1 MIIYLSLI
9 IFFNTLIFQQRFKV
23 LKTDADRELK
33 IFKGNDD
40 KTLFFEFCN
49 KEQKNE
55 CLLEVLVFDLRG
67 VVSILAKSPNMG
79 TTEIKDNG
87 KILRTETGF
96 TYLITQEGISS
107 EAIKSDELIKAIRE
121 IFFLLFGE

>member
-9 IFFNTLIFQQRFKV
+9 IFFNTLIFQERFKV
-23 LKTDADRELK
+23 LKTAADRELK
-33 IFKGNDD
+33 IFKGNDG

-55 CLLEVLVFDLRG
+55 CLLKVLVFYLRG

-87 KILRTETGF
+87 KIIRTETGF

-121 IFFLLFGE
+121 ILF

>member
-9 IFFNTLIFQQRFKV
+9 IFFNTLTFQELHMV
-23 LKTDADRELK
+23 LKTDGDRELK
-33 IFKGNDD
+33 IFKGNDS

-49 KEQKNE
+49 KDQKNE

-87 KILRTETGF
+87 KIIRTETGF

-107 EAIKSDELIKAIRE
+107 EGIKSDELIKAIRE
-121 IFFLLFGE
+121 IFF

>member
-9 IFFNTLIFQQRFKV
+9 IFFNTLIFQERFKV

-40 KTLFFEFCN
+40 KTLFFECCN

-79 TTEIKDNG
+79 STEIKDNG
-87 KILRTETGF
+87 KIIRTETGF

-107 EAIKSDELIKAIRE
+107 EAINSDELIKAIRE
-121 IFFLLFGE
+121 IFF

>member
-1 MIIYLSLI
+1 MIIYLSLL
-9 IFFNTLIFQQRFKV
+9 IFFNTLTFQERFKV
-23 LKTDADRELK
+23 LKTDSDREIK
-33 IFKGNDD
+33 IFKGNDG

-87 KILRTETGF
+87 KIIRTETGF
-96 TYLITQEGISS
+96 TYLITPGGISS
-107 EAIKSDELIKAIRE
+107 EAIKSDELVIAIRE
-121 IFFLLFGE
+121 IFF

>member
-1 MIIYLSLI
+1 MLIYLSLI
-9 IFFNTLIFQQRFKV
+9 IFFNTLIFQERFKV

-33 IFKGNDD
+33 ILKGNDGN
-40 KTLFFEFCN
+40 TLFFEFCN

-87 KILRTETGF
+87 KIIRTETGF

-121 IFFLLFGE
+121 IFF

>member
-1 MIIYLSLI
+1 MIIYLTLI
-9 IFFNTLIFQQRFKV
+9 IFFNTLIFQERFKV

-87 KILRTETGF
+87 KIIRTETGF

-121 IFFLLFGE
+121 IFF

>member
-87 KILRTETGF
+87 KIIRTETGF

-107 EAIKSDELIKAIRE
+107 EAINSDELIKAIRE
-121 IFFLLFGE
+121 IFF

>member
-1 MIIYLSLI
+1 MIIYLSII
-9 IFFNTLIFQQRFKV
+9 IFFNTLIFQERFKV

-87 KILRTETGF
+87 KIIRTETGF

-121 IFFLLFGE
+121 IFF

>member
-9 IFFNTLIFQQRFKV
+9 IFFNTLIFQERFKV

-87 KILRTETGF
+87 KIIRTETGF

-107 EAIKSDELIKAIRE
+107 EAINSDELIKAIRE
-121 IFFLLFGE
+121 IFF

>member
-1 MIIYLSLI
+1 MLIYLSLI
-9 IFFNTLIFQQRFKV
+9 IFFNTLMFQERFKV
-23 LKTDADRELK
+23 LKTDADRELR
-33 IFKGNDD
+33 IFKGNDG
-40 KTLFFEFCN
+40 KKLFFEFCN

-55 CLLEVLVFDLRG
+55 CFLEVLVFDLRG
-67 VVSILAKSPNMG
+67 VVSILAKSPKMG

-87 KILRTETGF
+87 KIIRTETGF

-121 IFFLLFGE
+121 IFF

>member
-9 IFFNTLIFQQRFKV
+9 TFLNTLTLQQPFKI
-23 LKTDADRELK
+23 LKTDSDRELK
-33 IFKGNDD
+33 IFKGNDG

-67 VVSILAKSPNMG
+67 VVSLLAKSPNVG
-79 TTEIKDNG
+79 TTEIKENG
-87 KILRTETGF
+87 KITRTKTGF
-96 TYLITQEGISS
+96 TYLITPKGISS
-107 EAIKSDELIKAIRE
+107 EAIKSDLLTKAVRE
-121 IFFLLFGE
+121 IFF

>member
-9 IFFNTLIFQQRFKV
+9 IFFNTLIFQERFKV

-87 KILRTETGF
+87 KIIRTETGF
-96 TYLITQEGISS
+96 TYLVTQEGISS

-121 IFFLLFGE
+121 IFF

>member
-9 IFFNTLIFQQRFKV
+9 IFLNNLTLQQPFKI
-23 LKTDADRELK
+23 LKTDSDRELK
-33 IFKGNDD
+33 IFKGNDG

-67 VVSILAKSPNMG
+67 VVSLLAKSPNVG
-79 TTEIKDNG
+79 TTEIKENG
-87 KILRTETGF
+87 KITRTKTGF
-96 TYLITQEGISS
+96 TYLITPNGISS
-107 EAIKSDELIKAIRE
+107 EAIKSELLTKAVRE
-121 IFFLLFGE
+121 IFF

>member
-1 MIIYLSLI
+1 MLIYLSLI
-9 IFFNTLIFQQRFKV
+9 IFFNTLTFQERYKV
-23 LKTDADRELK
+23 LKTYGDRELK
-33 IFKGNDD
+33 IFKGNDG

-67 VVSILAKSPNMG
+67 VVSILSKSPNMG

-87 KILRTETGF
+87 KIIRTETGF

-121 IFFLLFGE
+121 IFF

>member
-1 MIIYLSLI
+1 MLIYLSLI
-9 IFFNTLIFQQRFKV
+9 IFFNTLIFQERFKV
-23 LKTDADRELK
+23 LKTDADRELR
-33 IFKGNDD
+33 IFKGNDG
-40 KTLFFEFCN
+40 KKLFFEFCN

-55 CLLEVLVFDLRG
+55 CFLEVLVFDLRG

-87 KILRTETGF
+87 KILRTDTGF
-96 TYLITQEGISS
+96 IYLITQEGISS

-121 IFFLLFGE
+121 IFF

>member
-9 IFFNTLIFQQRFKV
+9 IFLNTLTLQQPFKI
-23 LKTDADRELK
+23 LKTDSDRELK
-33 IFKGNDD
+33 IFKGNDG

-49 KEQKNE
+49 KDQKNE
-55 CLLEVLVFDLRG
+55 CVLEVLVFDLRG

-87 KILRTETGF
+87 KIIRTETGF

-107 EAIKSDELIKAIRE
+107 EGIKSDELIKAIRE
-121 IFFLLFGE
+121 IFF

>member
-9 IFFNTLIFQQRFKV
+9 IFFNTLIFQERFKV

-87 KILRTETGF
+87 KIIRTETGF
-96 TYLITQEGISS
+96 TYLITPEGISS
-107 EAIKSDELIKAIRE
+107 EAIKSDELIKGIRE
-121 IFFLLFGE
+121 IFF

>member
-1 MIIYLSLI
+1 MFIYLSLI
-9 IFFNTLIFQQRFKV
+9 IFFNTLTFQERFKV
-23 LKTDADRELK
+23 LKTDTDRELK
-33 IFKGNDD
+33 IFKGNDG

-49 KEQKNE
+49 KEQKNK

-67 VVSILAKSPNMG
+67 VVSILSKSPNMG

-87 KILRTETGF
+87 KIIRTETGF

-107 EAIKSDELIKAIRE
+107 EAIKSEELINAIRE
-121 IFFLLFGE
+121 IFF

>member
-1 MIIYLSLI
+1 MLIYLSLI
-9 IFFNTLIFQQRFKV
+9 IFFNTLMFQERFKV
-23 LKTDADRELK
+23 LKTDADRELR
-33 IFKGNDD
+33 IFKGNEG

-49 KEQKNE
+49 KDQKNE

-87 KILRTETGF
+87 KIIRTETGF

-121 IFFLLFGE
+121 IFF

>member
-9 IFFNTLIFQQRFKV
+9 IFFNTLIFQERFKV

-33 IFKGNDD
+33 IFKGNDG

-67 VVSILAKSPNMG
+67 VVSILA
-79 TTEIKDNG
+79 
-87 KILRTETGF
+87 
-96 TYLITQEGISS
+96 
-107 EAIKSDELIKAIRE
+107 
-121 IFFLLFGE
+121 

>member
-9 IFFNTLIFQQRFKV
+9 IFFNTLIFQERFKV
-23 LKTDADRELK
+23 LKTAADRELK
-33 IFKGNDD
+33 IFKGNDG

-67 VVSILAKSPNMG
+67 VVSILAKYPKMG

-87 KILRTETGF
+87 KIIRTETGF
-96 TYLITQEGISS
+96 THLITQEGISS

-121 IFFLLFGE
+121 IFF

>member
-1 MIIYLSLI
+1 MLIYLSLI
-9 IFFNTLIFQQRFKV
+9 IFFNTLTFQERFKV
-23 LKTDADRELK
+23 LKTDTDRELK
-33 IFKGNDD
+33 IFKGNDG

-49 KEQKNE
+49 KEQKNK

-67 VVSILAKSPNMG
+67 VVSILSKSPNMG

-87 KILRTETGF
+87 KIIRTETGF

-107 EAIKSDELIKAIRE
+107 EAIKSEELINAIRE
-121 IFFLLFGE
+121 IFF

>member
-1 MIIYLSLI
+1 MLIYLSLI

-67 VVSILAKSPNMG
+67 VVTILAKSPNMG

-121 IFFLLFGE
+121 IFF

>member
-1 MIIYLSLI
+1 MLIYLSLI

-121 IFFLLFGE
+121 IFF

>member
-9 IFFNTLIFQQRFKV
+9 IFFNTLIFQERFKV

-121 IFFLLFGE
+121 IFF

>member
-9 IFFNTLIFQQRFKV
+9 IFFNTLIFQERFKV

-87 KILRTETGF
+87 KIIRTETGF

-121 IFFLLFGE
+121 IFF

>member
-9 IFFNTLIFQQRFKV
+9 IFLNTLTLQQPFKI
-23 LKTDADRELK
+23 LKTDSDRELK
-33 IFKGNDD
+33 IFKGNDG

-121 IFFLLFGE
+121 IFF

>member
-121 IFFLLFGE
+121 IFF